1 MLAGSNTFWKGNEL
15 EVSRMNHGAEEQGEV
30 CPNPNEGTEAAPL
43 IPAMQC
49 LFLSN
54 AQTGNALEK

>member
-1 MLAGSNTFWKGNEL
+1 MNGGNASRFRSEL

-30 CPNPNEGTEAAPL
+30 CPNPNEGTEAASL
-43 IPAMQC
+43 ILVMQC

-54 AQTGNALEK
+54 A